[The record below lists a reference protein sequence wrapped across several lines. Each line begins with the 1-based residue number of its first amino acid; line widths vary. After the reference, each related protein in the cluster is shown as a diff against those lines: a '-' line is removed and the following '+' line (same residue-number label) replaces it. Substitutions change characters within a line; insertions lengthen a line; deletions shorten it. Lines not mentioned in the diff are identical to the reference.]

1 MKVAHQKPKA
11 KIARLFQNGGSQA
24 VRLPKEYRFESDR
37 VEIIREGEKLI
48 ITPINARK
56 SWAEYFKTAPSVDD
70 DFLMDIDDMP
80 PAEVSVFDE

>member
-1 MKVAHQKPKA
+1 MKAAYQRPKA

-48 ITPINARK
+48 ITPIDAPR

-80 PAEVSVFDE
+80 PSEAGVFDE